1 MITYSTEITVKWGE
15 SDPFGLVYFPL
26 MLAWF
31 NDTEHDLLRAIG
43 FPTEKLIKDNRTAF
57 VMGDVHFR
65 FVGPA
70 AYGDKVRATIQ
81 LAKLGG
87 STLHWDCKAVQVG
100 SGDVITE
107 GRAIRIHAQIQEDG
121 SLKSLRI
128 PDDIRHALTRPGGL
142 IRLNNDEV
150 DISETDSTQ

>member
-1 MITYSTEITVKWGE
+1 MITYSNEITVKWGE

-43 FPTEKLIKDNRTAF
+43 FPTNKMIQEDRRAF

-65 FVGPA
+65 FIGPA
-70 AYGDKVRATIQ
+70 AYGDKVRTTIQ
-81 LAKLGG
+81 LAKIGN

-100 SGDVITE
+100 SGDVVTE

-121 SLKSLRI
+121 NLKAIPI
-128 PDDIRHALTRPGGL
+128 PDDIRAALTKPGGL
-142 IRLNNDEV
+142 VNLD
-150 DISETDSTQ
+150 DAD

>member
-1 MITYSTEITVKWGE
+1 MITYSNEITVKWGE

-43 FPTEKLIKDNRTAF
+43 FPTNKMIEDDRRAF

-65 FVGPA
+65 FIGPA
-70 AYGDKVRATIQ
+70 AYGDKVRTTIQ
-81 LAKLGG
+81 LAKIGN

-100 SGDVITE
+100 SGDVVTE

-121 SLKSLRI
+121 NLKAIPI
-128 PDDIRHALTRPGGL
+128 PDDIRAALTKPGGL
-142 IRLNNDEV
+142 VSLE
-150 DISETDSTQ
+150 DSSAS

>member
-1 MITYSTEITVKWGE
+1 MITYSNEITVKWGE

-43 FPTEKLIKDNRTAF
+43 FPTNKMIEEDRRAF

-65 FVGPA
+65 FIGPA
-70 AYGDKVRATIQ
+70 AYGDKVRTTIQ
-81 LAKLGG
+81 LAKIGN

-100 SGDVITE
+100 NGEVVTE

-121 SLKSLRI
+121 NLKAIAI
-128 PDDIRHALTRPGGL
+128 PDDIRAALTKPGGL
-142 IRLNNDEV
+142 VSLDE
-150 DISETDSTQ
+150 SS

>member
-1 MITYSTEITVKWGE
+1 MITYSNEITVKWGE

-43 FPTEKLIKDNRTAF
+43 FPTNKMIQEDRRAF

-65 FVGPA
+65 FIGPA
-70 AYGDKVRATIQ
+70 AYGDKVRTTIQ
-81 LAKLGG
+81 LAKIGN

-100 SGDVITE
+100 SGDVVTE

-121 SLKSLRI
+121 NLKAIPI
-128 PDDIRHALTRPGGL
+128 PDDIRAALTKPGGL
-142 IRLNNDEV
+142 VSLDDAE
-150 DISETDSTQ
+150 E

>member
-1 MITYSTEITVKWGE
+1 MITYSNEITVKWGE

-43 FPTEKLIKDNRTAF
+43 FPTNKMIEEDRRAF

-70 AYGDKVRATIQ
+70 AYGDKVRTTIQ
-81 LAKLGG
+81 LAKIGN

-100 SGDVITE
+100 SGNVVTE
-107 GRAIRIHAQIQEDG
+107 GRAIRIHAQIQSDG
-121 SLKSLRI
+121 NLKAIPI
-128 PDDIRHALTRPGGL
+128 PDDIREALTTPGGL
-142 IRLNNDEV
+142 VNL
-150 DISETDSTQ
+150 DSAV

>member
-1 MITYSTEITVKWGE
+1 MITYSNEITVKWGE

-43 FPTEKLIKDNRTAF
+43 FPTNKMIENDRRAF

-65 FVGPA
+65 FIGPA
-70 AYGDKVRATIQ
+70 AYGDKVRTTIQ
-81 LAKLGG
+81 LAKIGN

-100 SGDVITE
+100 SGEVVTE

-121 SLKSLRI
+121 NLKAI
-128 PDDIRHALTRPGGL
+128 PIPEDIRAALTKPGGL
-142 IRLNNDEV
+142 VNLD
-150 DISETDSTQ
+150 DSSDG

>member
-15 SDPFGLVYFPL
+15 SGPFGLVYFPL

-70 AYGDKVRATIQ
+70 AYGDKVRGTIQ
-81 LAKLGG
+81 LAKMGG

-100 SGDVITE
+100 SGEVITE

-128 PDDIRHALTRPGGL
+128 PDDIRDALTKPGGL
-142 IRLNNDEV
+142 VGFDEEAEDREPV
-150 DISETDSTQ
+150 GNA